1 MDPHLNDS
9 SKRVYVAEH
18 IVHCRKSK
26 KFYNQMKLSTE
37 MCKRDSDI
45 LGVCFDFMS
54 VTDLP
59 KIPVQE
65 TYYFRQLSVN
75 NFGIHNLG
83 ENSCTCYV
91 YHEGITRK
99 TPDDVCSFL
108 NHYLLNFVRDKTYKE
123 LHLFADNC
131 AGQNKNHALV
141 RFVMALVELKNFETV
156 KVFFPQRGHSF
167 LPCDRDFALI
177 KKKTC

>member
-1 MDPHLNDS
+1 MTSDS
-9 SKRVYVAEH
+9 DSEHEVPSKR
-18 IVHCRKSK
+18 RKGVRNTDKYK
-26 KFYNQMKLSTE
+26 KKNA
-37 MCKRDSDI
+37 
-45 LGVCFDFMS
+45 
-54 VTDLP
+54 
-59 KIPVQE
+59 
-65 TYYFRQLSVN
+65 SVN

-141 RFVMALVELKNFETV
+141 RFVMALVE
-156 KVFFPQRGHSF
+156 
-167 LPCDRDFALI
+167 
-177 KKKTC
+177 